1 MPERPSARG
10 EIAELVGYHSPQ
22 VEVEVRLNT
31 NESPVRPPAGFGD
44 ALADAVR
51 GLEFNRYPDRAAV
64 DLRSALARRYSL
76 DAAQVFCANG
86 SNEVLQT
93 VLLAYG
99 GAGRSAAVFEPT
111 YAMHSQIARSTGTRV
126 VTGRRGDDFG
136 LSAAAVGSLVDTE
149 QPDVLFLCSP
159 NNPTGTI
166 DAPEVVPTAL
176 EALGSYGGLLVV
188 DEAYGQFTTTSA
200 VDLLDDDRALVVSRT
215 FSKTWALAGLRL
227 GYLMGPSWCLAEL
240 EKVVLPYHLDAVKQV
255 AGLLA
260 LEHGQLME
268 ERVAAL
274 VAERERV
281 AAALRDLEVT
291 VWPSEANF
299 VLFRCEGSSG
309 QDVWQGLLDRSV
321 LVRNFSSWDGLEG
334 CLRVTIGTDEEDDRF
349 LAALREV
356 LAGELS
362 GEAPREGTGHE
373 QDR

>member
-1 MPERPSARG
+1 
-10 EIAELVGYHSPQ
+10 
-22 VEVEVRLNT
+22 
-31 NESPVRPPAGFGD
+31 
-44 ALADAVR
+44 
-51 GLEFNRYPDRAAV
+51 
-64 DLRSALARRYSL
+64 
-76 DAAQVFCANG
+76 
-86 SNEVLQT
+86 
-93 VLLAYG
+93 
-99 GAGRSAAVFEPT
+99 
-111 YAMHSQIARSTGTRV
+111 
-126 VTGRRGDDFG
+126 
-136 LSAAAVGSLVDTE
+136 
-149 QPDVLFLCSP
+149 
-159 NNPTGTI
+159 
-166 DAPEVVPTAL
+166 
-176 EALGSYGGLLVV
+176 VV

-215 FSKTWALAGLRL
+215 FSKTWARAGLRL

-281 AAALRDLEVT
+281 TAALRDLEVT

>member
-1 MPERPSARG
+1 MPERPSARD

-188 DEAYGQFTTTSA
+188 DEAYGQFATTSA
-200 VDLLDDDRALVVSRT
+200 
-215 FSKTWALAGLRL
+215 
-227 GYLMGPSWCLAEL
+227 
-240 EKVVLPYHLDAVKQV
+240 
-255 AGLLA
+255 
-260 LEHGQLME
+260 
-268 ERVAAL
+268 
-274 VAERERV
+274 
-281 AAALRDLEVT
+281 
-291 VWPSEANF
+291 
-299 VLFRCEGSSG
+299 
-309 QDVWQGLLDRSV
+309 
-321 LVRNFSSWDGLEG
+321 
-334 CLRVTIGTDEEDDRF
+334 
-349 LAALREV
+349 
-356 LAGELS
+356 
-362 GEAPREGTGHE
+362 
-373 QDR
+373 